1 MSKAMENY
9 IIIKQYN
16 DLMKNTDTFIIEL
29 MNILVNKKV
38 LEMSKKS
45 ELPIEVFFFPKKQI
59 PEFSR
64 KLYEQIQSIKKGKT
78 KLPDQSVIVENI
90 NELIKQTNPIVYKV
104 IKDKKIDVYKMIKF
118 DESLYF

>member
-1 MSKAMENY
+1 MENY